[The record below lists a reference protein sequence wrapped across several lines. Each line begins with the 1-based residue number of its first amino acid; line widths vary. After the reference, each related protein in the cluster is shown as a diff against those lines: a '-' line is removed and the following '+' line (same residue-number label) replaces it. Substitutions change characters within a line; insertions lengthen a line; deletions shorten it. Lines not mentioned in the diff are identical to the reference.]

1 MPEADAY
8 RRLAAAL
15 EELEIWA
22 RLAPLLPFAVHV
34 DHDSRRL
41 EERRRQLARIPTQRA
56 RPVDL
61 WPVPRARRPIQLPRR
76 MQ

>member
-15 EELEIWA
+15 EDLELYAKI
-22 RLAPLLPFAVHV
+22 LPLLPWAVHH
-34 DHDSRRL
+34 DHAADRMDQRLRRL
-41 EERRRQLARIPTQRA
+41 ASVPQQR

-61 WPVPRARRPIQLPRR
+61 WPVPRAGQQRIQLPRR